1 MLVYI
6 RGAGDLA
13 SGIGVRLH
21 NAGLRVVM
29 SDLEVP
35 TAVRRSVSFSEAIR
49 LERMEVEGV
58 EAVLARDILEA
69 QEIIDRGQIPVLVDS
84 TGKVVRQMKPDVE
97 IDAIVAKKNLGTKI
111 SDASVVIGVGPGF
124 CAGKDCHA
132 VIESM
137 RGHTLGRAIYEGSA
151 IENTGIPGNIAGFT
165 VERVFRAPKAGK
177 FCGKKTFGDL
187 VKRGEV
193 VAFVDQLPIVASI
206 DGMIRGMLQD
216 GVEVFEGMK
225 CGDIDPRGEQANY
238 TMCSDKAFAI
248 AGGVL
253 EAIVKMKVS

>member
-49 LERMEVEGV
+49 LGRMEVEGV

-137 RGHTLGRAIYEGSA
+137 RGHTLGRWLIW
-151 IENTGIPGNIAGFT
+151 N
-165 VERVFRAPKAGK
+165 
-177 FCGKKTFGDL
+177 
-187 VKRGEV
+187 
-193 VAFVDQLPIVASI
+193 
-206 DGMIRGMLQD
+206 
-216 GVEVFEGMK
+216 
-225 CGDIDPRGEQANY
+225 
-238 TMCSDKAFAI
+238 
-248 AGGVL
+248 
-253 EAIVKMKVS
+253 

>member
-1 MLVYI
+1 M
-6 RGAGDLA
+6 
-13 SGIGVRLH
+13 
-21 NAGLRVVM
+21 
-29 SDLEVP
+29 
-35 TAVRRSVSFSEAIR
+35 
-49 LERMEVEGV
+49 
-58 EAVLARDILEA
+58 
-69 QEIIDRGQIPVLVDS
+69 
-84 TGKVVRQMKPDVE
+84 
-97 IDAIVAKKNLGTKI
+97 
-111 SDASVVIGVGPGF
+111 
-124 CAGKDCHA
+124 
-132 VIESM
+132 IESM